1 MSSHPEQTHLVR
13 GLQAVT
19 EDVFFGVAA
28 AGRDDEDTLTALVRR
43 RADVYERIVSGGA
56 TAPVTSYREWMTGLA
71 AAIAPV
77 CPPQWMPMAELVA
90 GGLTL
95 EGGVRGVR
103 ALFTTKPSEK
113 KVEQVREVGSFAVRV
128 LGSILSADGE
138 LDADESDIIAALIA
152 SLGLAQ
158 EDAAGLLSQ
167 APLAATDLEPPVD
180 LEAKLA
186 RTVVAGAWRAAADDG
201 IDPREDRAMTTLAA
215 RLGVRPEDVESART
229 DARKAVDEQR
239 DVGAA
244 VIDAVRYLLV
254 DEPDHALLLGKVA
267 ARLFLP
273 RRHRLEPL
281 SALHQRGTIT
291 LANRYRLSR
300 TGQETVL
307 AASWLAAL
315 HTDPSTARRVPLLLR
330 HEDIARDLR
339 SDGTGAAVREKLDR
353 IVESQLQL
361 AVLAVGAS
369 K

>member
-1 MSSHPEQTHLVR
+1 MPSLPEQTQLAR

-19 EDVFFGVAA
+19 EDVLFGVAA

-43 RADVYERIVSGGA
+43 RADVYERLLGGGA
-56 TAPVTSYREWMTGLA
+56 VPSVAAYREWMTGLA

-77 CPPQWMPMAELVA
+77 CPPLWMPMAELVS

-103 ALFTTKPSEK
+103 ALFTTKPSDK
-113 KVEQVREVGSFAVRV
+113 KVEQVREVGSLAVRI
-128 LGSILSADGE
+128 LSSILSADGE
-138 LDADESDIIAALIA
+138 LDADESDLIAALVA
-152 SLGLAQ
+152 SLGLPP
-158 EDAAGLLSQ
+158 EESVPLLSESPI
-167 APLAATDLEPPVD
+167 APAELDPPVD
-180 LEAKLA
+180 LEPKLA
-186 RTVVAGAWRAAADDG
+186 KMLIAGAWRAAADDG

-215 RLGVRPEDVESART
+215 RLGVRPEDLELART
-229 DARKAVDEQR
+229 EARKAVDEQR

-244 VIDAVRYLLV
+244 VIDAIRYVLV

-291 LANRYRLSR
+291 LANRYRLAR
-300 TGQETVL
+300 AGQEAVL

-339 SDGTGAAVREKLDR
+339 PDGTGAAVREKLDR

-369 K
+369 S

>member
-1 MSSHPEQTHLVR
+1 MSSPEQTQLVR
-13 GLQAVT
+13 GLHAVT

-43 RADVYERIVSGGA
+43 RADVYERIVGGG
-56 TAPVTSYREWMTGLA
+56 TAASVTAYREWMTGLA
-71 AAIAPV
+71 AAIAPI
-77 CPPQWMPMAELVA
+77 CPPAWMPMAELVS

-103 ALFTTKPSEK
+103 ALFTTKLSEK

-128 LGSILSADGE
+128 LASILSADGE
-138 LDADESDIIAALIA
+138 LDADESDLIAALVA
-152 SLGLAQ
+152 SLGLAP
-158 EDAAGLLSQ
+158 EEAASLLSQ
-167 APLAATDLEPPVD
+167 TPAATSEVEAPVD
-180 LEAKLA
+180 LEPKLA
-186 RTVVAGAWRAAADDG
+186 RALISGAWRAAADDG
-201 IDPREDRAMTTLAA
+201 IDPREDRAVTALAA
-215 RLGVRPEDVESART
+215 RLAVRPEDVESART

-244 VIDAVRYLLV
+244 VVDAVRYLLV
-254 DEPDHALLLGKVA
+254 DEPDHALLLGKVG

-300 TGQETVL
+300 AGQEAVL

-353 IVESQLQL
+353 IVEGQLQL

>member
-1 MSSHPEQTHLVR
+1 MPSAPEQTQLVR

-28 AGRDDEDTLTALVRR
+28 SGRDDEDTLTALVRR
-43 RADVYERIVSGGA
+43 RADVYERVLSGGA
-56 TAPVTSYREWMTGLA
+56 APPITSYREWMTGLA

-77 CPPQWMPMAELVA
+77 CPPSWMPMADLVGA
-90 GGLTL
+90 GLTL

-103 ALFTTKPSEK
+103 ALFTTKLSEK

-128 LGSILSADGE
+128 LFSILGADGE
-138 LDADESDIIAALIA
+138 LDADESDLIAALVA
-152 SLGLAQ
+152 SLGLPQ
-158 EDAAGLLSQ
+158 DEAAHLLTQ
-167 APLAATDLEPPVD
+167 APIPANELEPPVD
-180 LEAKLA
+180 LEPKLS
-186 RTVVAGAWRAAADDG
+186 RIIVAGAWRAAADDG
-201 IDPREDRAMTTLAA
+201 IDPREDRAMGTLAA
-215 RLGVRPEDVESART
+215 RLGVRPEDLESART
-229 DARKAVDEQR
+229 EARKAVDEQR
-239 DVGAA
+239 DIGAA
-244 VIDAVRYLLV
+244 AVDAVRYVLV

-300 TGQETVL
+300 AGQEAVL

>member
-1 MSSHPEQTHLVR
+1 MPPLPEQIQLVR

-19 EDVFFGVAA
+19 EDVLFGVAA
-28 AGRDDEDTLTALVRR
+28 AGRDDEDILTALVRR
-43 RADVYERIVSGGA
+43 RADVYERIMSGGA
-56 TAPVTSYREWMTGLA
+56 AASVTAYREWMTGLA
-71 AAIAPV
+71 AAIAPI
-77 CPPQWMPMAELVA
+77 CPPAWMPMAELVA

-113 KVEQVREVGSFAVRV
+113 KVEQVHEVGSFAVRILASV
-128 LGSILSADGE
+128 LSADGE
-138 LDADESDIIAALIA
+138 LDADESDLIAALVA
-152 SLGLAQ
+152 SLGLPQ
-158 EDAAGLLSQ
+158 EEAAKLLAH
-167 APLAATDLEPPVD
+167 APLTPIELEPPVD
-180 LEAKLA
+180 LEPKLG
-186 RTVVAGAWRAAADDG
+186 RTLIAGAWRAAADDG
-201 IDPREDRAMTTLAA
+201 IDPREDRAMTTLAT
-215 RLGVRPEDVESART
+215 RLGVRPEDLESARA

-244 VIDAVRYLLV
+244 VIDALRYLLV

-300 TGQETVL
+300 AGQEAVL

-339 SDGTGAAVREKLDR
+339 PDGTGAAVREKLDR
-353 IVESQLQL
+353 IVEGQLQL
-361 AVLAVGAS
+361 AMQAVGAS
-369 K
+369 T

>member
-1 MSSHPEQTHLVR
+1 MSSLPEQTQLVR

-19 EDVFFGVAA
+19 EDVFFAVAA
-28 AGRDDEDTLTALVRR
+28 AGRDDEDTLTALARR
-43 RADVYERIVSGGA
+43 RSDVYERIVSGGSA
-56 TAPVTSYREWMTGLA
+56 VGVTVYREWMTGLA
-71 AAIAPV
+71 AAIAPI
-77 CPPQWMPMAELVA
+77 CPPVWMPMAELVS

-128 LGSILSADGE
+128 LSTILSADGE
-138 LDADESDIIAALIA
+138 LDADESDLIAALVA
-152 SLGLAQ
+152 SLGLPREA
-158 EDAAGLLSQ
+158 ETTLLSE
-167 APLAATDLEPPVD
+167 APVAPSELEPPVD
-180 LEAKLA
+180 LDVKLG
-186 RTVVAGAWRAAADDG
+186 RTLVDGAWRAAANDG
-201 IDPREDRAMTTLAA
+201 IDPREDRAMTTIAA
-215 RLGVRPEDVESART
+215 RLGVRPEDVESSRAE
-229 DARKAVDEQR
+229 ARKAVDEQR

-244 VIDAVRYLLV
+244 VIDAIRYLLV

-291 LANRYRLSR
+291 LANRYRLPR
-300 TGQETVL
+300 PGQEVVL

-369 K
+369 T

>member
-1 MSSHPEQTHLVR
+1 MSSAEQTHLVR

-43 RADVYERIVSGGA
+43 RADIYERIVSGGSA
-56 TAPVTSYREWMTGLA
+56 ASVTAYRDWMTALA
-71 AAIAPV
+71 TAIAPV
-77 CPPQWMPMAELVA
+77 CPPVWMPMAELVA

-113 KVEQVREVGSFAVRV
+113 KVEHVREVGSFAVRV
-128 LGSILSADGE
+128 LTSILAADGE
-138 LDADESDIIAALIA
+138 LDADESDMIAALVA
-152 SLGLAQ
+152 SLGLAPEEGAQ
-158 EDAAGLLSQ
+158 LLTQPAVPAGEL
-167 APLAATDLEPPVD
+167 DPPVD
-180 LEAKLA
+180 LDQKLA
-186 RTVVAGAWRAAADDG
+186 RTVIAGAWRAAADDG
-201 IDPREDRAMTTLAA
+201 IDPREDRAITSLAA
-215 RLGVRPEDVESART
+215 RLGVRPEDAEAART
-229 DARKAVDEQR
+229 EARKTVDEQR
-239 DVGAA
+239 DVGTA
-244 VIDAVRYLLV
+244 VIDAIRYLLV
-254 DEPDHALLLGKVA
+254 DEPEHALVLGKVA

-307 AASWLAAL
+307 AAAWLTAL

>member
-1 MSSHPEQTHLVR
+1 MSSPEQTHLVR

-43 RADVYERIVSGGA
+43 RADVYERVVSGGA
-56 TAPVTSYREWMTGLA
+56 APTVTAYRDWMTGLA

-77 CPPQWMPMAELVA
+77 CPPAWMPMAELVA

-113 KVEQVREVGSFAVRV
+113 KIEHVRDVGSFAVRV
-128 LGSILSADGE
+128 LTSILSADGE
-138 LDADESDIIAALIA
+138 LDADEADMIAALVA
-152 SLGLAQ
+152 SLGLAP
-158 EDAAGLLSQ
+158 EDGAHLLADPAVPAAEL
-167 APLAATDLEPPVD
+167 DPPVD
-180 LEAKLA
+180 LEPKLA
-186 RTVVAGAWRAAADDG
+186 RSVIAGAWRAAADDG
-201 IDPREDRAMTTLAA
+201 IDPREDRAMTTLAT
-215 RLGVRPEDVESART
+215 RLGVRPEDVEAART
-229 DARKAVDEQR
+229 EARKAVDEQR

-244 VIDAVRYLLV
+244 VIDAIRYLLV
-254 DEPDHALLLGKVA
+254 DEPEHALLLGKVA

-300 TGQETVL
+300 SGQETVL
-307 AASWLAAL
+307 AASWLTAL

-361 AVLAVGAS
+361 AMLAVGAA